1 MNTYIYFHI
10 CCKNN
15 WREIVSKLLS
25 DIKESGLYD
34 KVTKIRCMILAV
46 TVDVTL
52 FNDPKIE
59 IIGNSPDY
67 SLYEQATINK
77 LYEES
82 LKEDFK
88 VLYIHSKGIR
98 HNGKIPSVTD
108 WVKYLTYF
116 NIYKH
121 EHCME
126 LLDTYDTVGVNL
138 IGSPVL
144 HYSGNFW
151 WSKSEHIRKLGI
163 CPYINYNSPEFWVTS
178 IKARHKGI
186 WRSFVNHYRTRYE
199 EHNYIKPNTESLVN
213 PTQTL

>member
-15 WREIVSKLLS
+15 WKEVISKLLS

-34 KVTKIRCMILAV
+34 KVTKIRCMILA
-46 TVDVTL
+46 DKLDLTL
-52 FNDPKIE
+52 LIDPKIQL
-59 IIGNSPDY
+59 IGISPNY

-77 LYEES
+77 LYEDCV
-82 LKEDFK
+82 KEDFK

-98 HNGKIPSVTD
+98 HNGKNPGVID

-121 EHCME
+121 EQCIE
-126 LLDTYDTVGVNL
+126 LLDKYDAVGVNL
-138 IGSPVL
+138 NGDPVL

-151 WSKSEHIRKLGI
+151 WSKSEHIRKLGK
-163 CPYINYNSPEFWVTS
+163 CPYVTYNSPEFWVTS
-178 IKARHKGI
+178 VPANYKGLWNSNI
-186 WRSFVNHYRTRYE
+186 NHYKVRYE
-199 EHNYIKPNTESLVN
+199 EHNYIKSA
-213 PTQTL
+213 